1 MIELEEIDEPLNR
14 EEFLDAVNRL
24 YESTVPPNKEVLML
38 KHLKTEV
45 QDSNLTFNVSWD
57 FLLTFI

>member
-24 YESTVPPNKEVLML
+24 YESTVP
-38 KHLKTEV
+38 
-45 QDSNLTFNVSWD
+45 SN
-57 FLLTFI
+57 